1 MVKLKYILR
10 KMLFLVIVV
19 LFVNLI
25 LNPSGWW
32 LIRLIGACLLNTVN
46 EVSIMHNP

>member
-1 MVKLKYILR
+1 MKLKYILR
-10 KMLFLVIVV
+10 KLLFLVIVA

-32 LIRLIGACLLNTVN
+32 LLRLIAVCLLNTVN